1 MPNIF
6 NLPSQL
12 PHEEQF
18 EALVSSDSV
27 LIERIISTGQT
38 TPTGEWYDQQ
48 QDEWV
53 ILLQGEAILIYDD
66 GSKSE
71 LKAGDY
77 VLINAHQKHR
87 VEWTSSQPPCI
98 WLAVHGNLKSNG
110 RDDKI

>member
-12 PHEEQF
+12 PNQEQF
-18 EALVSSDSV
+18 ETIVSSNNL

-53 ILLQGEAILIYDD
+53 ILLQGEAILLYDD
-66 GSKSE
+66 GSKIE

-77 VLINAHQKHR
+77 LLIHAHQKHR
-87 VEWTSSQPPCI
+87 VEWTSSQPTCI
-98 WLAVHGNLKSNG
+98 WLAIHGDLNSHQ
-110 RDDKI
+110 